1 MLRRLSDRTNSS
13 LLLLPTLIPILFFMR
28 HYVPTSFWLDEGIT
42 YWITNDS
49 FNEVWTRSLNF
60 QGQSPFYF
68 SIVYFFRQCL
78 GDSEI
83 SLRTPSLLAFI
94 GTMLYLYRTGS
105 LLTSKEAGLFACTM
119 YCVTVTSVYPILIDA
134 RPYGIATF
142 LATASTFYLIRYTTT
157 HDYLSLIAYFIS
169 SVSLFYAHYL
179 FAHIFLFHALY
190 IPIAQRTY
198 KRLPP
203 RSHMTFLLLGAL
215 LSLILALPHL
225 HAIAKKAAIYAFAPS
240 PSFGWFFREAIPLPY
255 LTLFL
260 SSLLIAKLVPGSQ
273 RDFLTWH
280 KLTQRQTLA
289 ILTTLLWSLL
299 PLLGL
304 TLQSISSSSV
314 MLPRYA
320 LSRIPGLCLL
330 LGILANSQLRGM
342 RKTLFP
348 LATCLLLVG
357 SVLFKDITYR
367 NEDWESAFQYIHEQ
381 THESETDPTI
391 FLLSGLVEAKSAGW
405 IASTPRADAYLTSIA
420 TAYQQKGR
428 VYPLF
433 RNENLSQANS
443 LFLSQTNIS
452 SGWILSRGYQDLA
465 QLNKQLPAL
474 EVFPNL
480 RVDLETHFGIVYIYK
495 LIDSTSSS
503 DGR

>member
-1 MLRRLSDRTNSS
+1 
-13 LLLLPTLIPILFFMR
+13 MR

-42 YWITNDS
+42 YWITNES
-49 FNEVWTRSLNF
+49 FYEVWTRSLDF

-78 GDSEI
+78 GNSEI

-105 LLTSKEAGLFACTM
+105 LLASKEAGLFACTM
-119 YCVTVTSVYPILIDA
+119 YCVTVTIVHPILIDA

-142 LATASTFYLIRYTTT
+142 LATASTFYLIRYATT
-157 HDYLSLIAYFIS
+157 HDYISLIAYFIS

-190 IPIAQRTY
+190 ILIAQRTC

-203 RSHMTFLLLGAL
+203 SSHMTFLLLGAL
-215 LSLILALPHL
+215 LSLIPALPHL
-225 HAIAKKAAIYAFAPS
+225 NAIAKKAAIYTFAPP
-240 PSFGWFFREAIPLPY
+240 PSFAWLFPEVIPVQYLMLFF
-255 LTLFL
+255 

-273 RDFLTWH
+273 RDFLMWH
-280 KLTQRQTLA
+280 KPTQLEKSA
-289 ILTTLLWSLL
+289 IFITLLWSFI

-304 TLQSISSSSV
+304 ILQSTLSSSV

-330 LGILANSQLRGM
+330 FGILADSQIRGM

-348 LATCLLLVG
+348 LAICLLVAG
-357 SVLFKDITYR
+357 SVLVKDITYR
-367 NEDWESAFQYIHEQ
+367 NEHWESAFQYIHEQ
-381 THESETDPTI
+381 THENETEPTI
-391 FLLSGLVEAKSAGW
+391 FLLSGLVEGESAEW
-405 IASTPRADAYLTSIA
+405 IASTPSANAYLTSIA
-420 TAYQQKGR
+420 TPYQQKGR

-433 RNENLSQANS
+433 MNENVRQAKS
-443 LFLSQTNIS
+443 PFFLQTNTS
-452 SGWILSRGYQDLA
+452 SVWILSRGPQEAA
-465 QLNKQLPAL
+465 QLSKRLSAL

-480 RVDLETHFGIVYIYK
+480 RARLETHFGIIYIYK

-503 DGR
+503 DDR